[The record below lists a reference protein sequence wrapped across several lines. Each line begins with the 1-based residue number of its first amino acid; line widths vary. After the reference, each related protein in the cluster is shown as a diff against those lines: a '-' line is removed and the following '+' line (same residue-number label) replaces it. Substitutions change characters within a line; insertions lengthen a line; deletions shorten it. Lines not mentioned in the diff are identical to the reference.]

1 MRLVNDRRRLSLA
14 GRIYKMIPKNISPT
28 HTSQYMQHTFMA
40 FHIPAKNK
48 TSHIFAWK
56 GGNKF
61 MLTRFYH
68 PKEVHIYF
76 WLTHLEFRAFK
87 YSTSSDTGTL
97 YHMIDEWQWIDKMH
111 SSKWRGWQT
120 NADQLLSIGLELT
133 SMEGMFPDLTKHS
146 CNAAGCY
153 ETMKLYYNM

>member
-1 MRLVNDRRRLSLA
+1 MSPVNERRRLSLA
-14 GRIYKMIPKNISPT
+14 GRIHKMIPENVSPT

-40 FHIPAKNK
+40 FHTPAKKK
-48 TSHIFAWK
+48 TGHTFAWK

-68 PKEVHIYF
+68 PKVVHIYF
-76 WLTHLEFRAFK
+76 GLTHLEFRAFK

-97 YHMIDEWQWIDKMH
+97 YHMIDECKWIDKMH
-111 SSKWRGWQT
+111 SSKWRSRHQCR
-120 NADQLLSIGLELT
+120 SIVVHWFGIDIYGRNV
-133 SMEGMFPDLTKHS
+133 SDLTKHN

-153 ETMKLYYNM
+153 ETILQHVG